1 MKRGSCLA
9 WLALFVVIC
18 LAPLLASL
26 PIGRWW
32 QLQRLGQVPESVS
45 RSVRPGYGDW
55 RVAEWT
61 TWWGRPLDPVKF
73 WQRRVIWEDE
83 SAKEAA
89 QRFGRA
95 YPPIPEHMT
104 NLTSG
109 FPLSSRSR
117 AEIVPGP
124 WSGGLDGGRVAPFHL
139 TDAENAY
146 WNWFWRT
153 QPKPPATLE
162 RDQFGVANTILQMR
176 QPLLV
181 RGEDIHAR
189 IPARQRARSEDT
201 QRKRAREI
209 GVPPEALTEEALFW
223 GYVTTWRREYAKA
236 VAQPERWKFVGDPFL
251 LVPLRGLVVDRKLI
265 TEPLT
270 EDQLKAANAW
280 KVAYLQRLRRE
291 KVDGS
296 YINAYLKA
304 WSLSPTEISPEDK
317 HE

>member
-1 MKRGSCLA
+1 MKRGSCLV
-9 WLALFVVIC
+9 WLIILVVVC
-18 LAPLLASL
+18 LTAFLTSL

-32 QLQRLGQVPESVS
+32 QLQCLGQVPESVS
-45 RSVRPGYGDW
+45 RSVRPGSGDW
-55 RVAEWT
+55 LLAEWT
-61 TWWGRPLDPVKF
+61 TWWGKPLDPVKF
-73 WQRRVIWEDE
+73 WQGRVIWKDE
-83 SAKEAA
+83 SAMDAA
-89 QRFGRA
+89 NRFGRA

-104 NLTSG
+104 NLTAG

-117 AEIVPGP
+117 AEIVPSP

-146 WNWFWRT
+146 WNWFWRK
-153 QPKPPATLE
+153 QPKPPAVLE
-162 RDQFGVANTILQMR
+162 REQYEVADCTFQMR
-176 QPLLV
+176 QPLLI

-189 IPARQRARSEDT
+189 IPARERANSEAT
-201 QRKRAREI
+201 QKSRAQEI

-236 VAQPERWKFVGDPFL
+236 LAQPARWKAAGDPFV
-251 LVPLRGLVVDRKLI
+251 LVPLQGLVVDRKLI

-270 EDQLKAANAW
+270 EEQLKAANAW

-291 KVDGS
+291 KMDES

-304 WSLSPTEISPEDK
+304 WSLSSAEVFPERRY
-317 HE
+317 